1 MAEKT
6 AIVTGAS
13 RGIGRAIALELAGKG
28 YKVILNYCG
37 SKVRAEQAAEEICA
51 AGGQAKVVQ
60 CDVSDYIACETFIN
74 NIIKE
79 EGRIDV
85 LVNNAGITRD
95 GLLMKMS
102 EEDFDAVIN
111 TNLKGCFHCMRFVS
125 RQMLKQRSGRIINL
139 SSVSGVAGN
148 AGQANYAAS
157 KAGVIGLTKT
167 AAKELASRGIT
178 VNAIAPGWIDTPM
191 FHKAVDNDPP
201 RLAKI
206 LGRIPAKSV
215 GDPMDVGMC
224 AAFLCSDA
232 ARYIS
237 GTCIPVDGGALIG
250 F

>member
-51 AGGQAKVVQ
+51 AGGQAKAVQ
-60 CDVSDYIACETFIN
+60 CDVSDYIACETFIS

-95 GLLMKMS
+95 NLIMKMS

-111 TNLKGCFHCMRFVS
+111 ANLKGCFNTIKAVS
-125 RQMLKQRSGRIINL
+125 RQMLRQRSGRIINIT
-139 SSVSGVAGN
+139 SVSGILGN
-148 AGQANYAAS
+148 AGQANYSAS
-157 KAGVIGLTKT
+157 KAGIIGLTRT
-167 AAKELASRGIT
+167 MARELASRGIT
-178 VNAIAPGWIDTPM
+178 VNGIAPGFVDTDMTKVLPEQVRE
-191 FHKAVDNDPP
+191 AATAQIP
-201 RLAKI
+201 
-206 LGRIPAKSV
+206 LGRFGQPEDIANMAVYLASEKAS
-215 GDPMDVGMC
+215 
-224 AAFLCSDA
+224 
-232 ARYIS
+232 YITGQIIS
-237 GTCIPVDGGALIG
+237 VDGGMAIG
-250 F
+250 

>member
-51 AGGQAKVVQ
+51 AGGQAKAVQ
-60 CDVSDYIACETFIN
+60 CDVSDYIACETFIS

-148 AGQANYAAS
+148 AGQAIMQHL
-157 KAGVIGLTKT
+157 K
-167 AAKELASRGIT
+167 
-178 VNAIAPGWIDTPM
+178 
-191 FHKAVDNDPP
+191 
-201 RLAKI
+201 
-206 LGRIPAKSV
+206 
-215 GDPMDVGMC
+215 
-224 AAFLCSDA
+224 
-232 ARYIS
+232 
-237 GTCIPVDGGALIG
+237 PV
-250 F
+250 

>member
-51 AGGQAKVVQ
+51 AGGQAKAVQ
-60 CDVSDYIACETFIN
+60 CDVSDYIACETFIS

-139 SSVSGVAGN
+139 SSVLIIN
-148 AGQANYAAS
+148 NIFYN
-157 KAGVIGLTKT
+157 T
-167 AAKELASRGIT
+167 
-178 VNAIAPGWIDTPM
+178 
-191 FHKAVDNDPP
+191 
-201 RLAKI
+201 RLAKFRTQWI
-206 LGRIPAKSV
+206 YFFSGIITFQPPVSVFTVHIIQNFFKS
-215 GDPMDVGMC
+215 PC
-224 AAFLCSDA
+224 F
-232 ARYIS
+232 R
-237 GTCIPVDGGALIG
+237 
-250 F
+250 